1 MREEKWSWED
11 QPSELEEIQEWAEG
25 LQRVHQRIGKRFARS
40 EQRQR
45 ALAYLKGLL
54 GPVERKNGWQ
64 LGEYRGER
72 TPDGIQRLLST
83 AKWDADEV
91 RDDLRDY
98 VLEHMG
104 DPEAVLVI
112 DETGFLKKGIK
123 SAGVK
128 RQYSGTAGRIEN
140 CQIGVFVAYASPK
153 GYTFLD
159 RELYLPK
166 EWASDL
172 PRWRDAGIPDEVE
185 FATKP
190 KLAQRML
197 ERAFSAGVPAAWVT
211 GDEVYG
217 GDRRL
222 RIWLEQ
228 QERPFVLAVPCD
240 EPLWC
245 NRGRGPE
252 QIRADEIVQLLAP
265 TAWQRL
271 SAGEGTKGP
280 RLYDWARVPLAR
292 MSQPQWR
299 HWLLVRRS
307 VSKPD
312 ELAYY
317 VVFAPTHSTLQDLVT
332 VAGQRWKVEECI
344 ELAKGEVG
352 LDHYEVRHW
361 TGWYRHIT
369 LTLLAQAYLTVLRLQ
384 TTAGAEG
391 KKGGL
396 DQAEA
401 LLPLTVPEVRKLLW
415 KLVWGS
421 PCEPKHVLHWSYF
434 RRRKQA
440 QAKRSHYKKRLKTRA
455 A

>member
-64 LGEYRGER
+64 LGEYIGER

-153 GYTFLD
+153 GYTLLD

-172 PRWRDAGIPDEVE
+172 PRRRDAAIPDEVE

-190 KLAQRML
+190 NLAQRMV

-228 QERPFVLAVPCD
+228 QERPFVLAVPC
-240 EPLWC
+240 
-245 NRGRGPE
+245 
-252 QIRADEIVQLLAP
+252 
-265 TAWQRL
+265 
-271 SAGEGTKGP
+271 
-280 RLYDWARVPLAR
+280 
-292 MSQPQWR
+292 
-299 HWLLVRRS
+299 
-307 VSKPD
+307 
-312 ELAYY
+312 
-317 VVFAPTHSTLQDLVT
+317 
-332 VAGQRWKVEECI
+332 
-344 ELAKGEVG
+344 
-352 LDHYEVRHW
+352 
-361 TGWYRHIT
+361 
-369 LTLLAQAYLTVLRLQ
+369 
-384 TTAGAEG
+384 
-391 KKGGL
+391 
-396 DQAEA
+396 
-401 LLPLTVPEVRKLLW
+401 
-415 KLVWGS
+415 
-421 PCEPKHVLHWSYF
+421 
-434 RRRKQA
+434 
-440 QAKRSHYKKRLKTRA
+440 
-455 A
+455 